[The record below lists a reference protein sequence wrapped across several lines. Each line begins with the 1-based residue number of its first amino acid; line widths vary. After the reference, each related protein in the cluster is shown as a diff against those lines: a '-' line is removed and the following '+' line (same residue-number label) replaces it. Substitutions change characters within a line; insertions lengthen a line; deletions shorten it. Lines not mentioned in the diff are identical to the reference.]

1 MPMTPTRSARRLLA
15 AAILVA
21 VPFGVAACGGDD
33 EKATDT
39 TADRSTTSAPDST
52 SALAVSDAWAR
63 TATAGGNGAVYMMI
77 AGGDAEDALVSA
89 TVPADLADRVEL
101 HETVAQGSGMESTT
115 SMTPM
120 TPSTAMGDGADA
132 TGSTV
137 PAGEMMKMQK
147 VDKIEIPAGET
158 VKLEPGGYH
167 IMLMGLAGELAEGSK
182 ITITLTF
189 AEAGEKTVEAEV
201 RAF

>member
-77 AGGDAEDALVSA
+77 AGGDAARTAANIKRADTLRAINFVAADTHQVDVHRFNVERNFTECLRAIGVEKHAALAADFTNFGKRLDDAYFIIHA
-89 TVPADLADRVEL
+89 HD
-101 HETVAQGSGMESTT
+101 
-115 SMTPM
+115 
-120 TPSTAMGDGADA
+120 
-132 TGSTV
+132 
-137 PAGEMMKMQK
+137 
-147 VDKIEIPAGET
+147 
-158 VKLEPGGYH
+158 
-167 IMLMGLAGELAEGSK
+167 
-182 ITITLTF
+182 
-189 AEAGEKTVEAEV
+189 
-201 RAF
+201 

>member
-1 MPMTPTRSARRLLA
+1 MPMTPTRSASRLLA

-147 VDKIEIPAGET
+147 VDKIAVPAGGTVELKPGGLHVMLFGLKKDLAVGDT
-158 VKLEPGGYH
+158 VKV
-167 IMLMGLAGELAEGSK
+167 
-182 ITITLTF
+182 TLTF
-189 AEAGEKTVEAEV
+189 TEGGEMTVDAPV
-201 RAF
+201 REM

>member
-101 HETVAQGSGMESTT
+101 HECEHAPR
-115 SMTPM
+115 MTRCARGWSSPSSNCTPWPKRTAWLKSRLRQARPS
-120 TPSTAMGDGADA
+120 TPSTTTRSARSPRMVSRPDRSCGP
-132 TGSTV
+132 SR
-137 PAGEMMKMQK
+137 
-147 VDKIEIPAGET
+147 
-158 VKLEPGGYH
+158 
-167 IMLMGLAGELAEGSK
+167 
-182 ITITLTF
+182 
-189 AEAGEKTVEAEV
+189 
-201 RAF
+201 RAIC